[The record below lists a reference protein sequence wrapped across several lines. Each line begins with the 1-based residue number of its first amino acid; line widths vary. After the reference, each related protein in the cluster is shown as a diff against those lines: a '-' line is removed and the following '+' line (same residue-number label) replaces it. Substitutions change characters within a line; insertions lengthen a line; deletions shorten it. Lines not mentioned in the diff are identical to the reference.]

1 MLNYLND
8 KFINFTL
15 KTKIQLY
22 LLPLMLIYAMYYFSQ
37 TLFNNDELFKNKK
50 NITIDKYHNK
60 KFDGSLLDLLN
71 KIEKSAKQL
80 DMQVLSLNH
89 KNNIIKLKVLTK
101 TKYIAKLINII
112 ENINHFT
119 KISSFSINE
128 KNDMNIY
135 AVDLTITVNKYY
147 HKTLKKNEDI
157 IVKKIEKKVIKK
169 EKPPILKEIGK
180 TDYELKAIIANY
192 VLINDIWLKKGEKI
206 DAFELIHINRSFV
219 FLKTNE
225 RKLKL
230 ELKNEEYLKKI
241 H

>member
-8 KFINFTL
+8 KFINLTL

-22 LLPLMLIYAMYYFSQ
+22 LLPLMLIYTMYYFSQ
-37 TLFNNDELFKNKK
+37 TFFNDDLLKNKN

-60 KFDGSLLDLLN
+60 KFNGSLLELLN

-101 TKYIAKLINII
+101 IKDIAKLINII

-128 KNDMNIY
+128 KNDINIY

-147 HKTLKKNEDI
+147 LKTLKRSENI
-157 IVKKIEKKVIKK
+157 IVEKIEKKVIKK
-169 EKPPILKEIGK
+169 EKPPILKEIEK
-180 TDYELKAIIANY
+180 RNYELKAIIANY
-192 VLINDIWLKKGEKI
+192 VLINDRWLKKGEKI
-206 DAFELIHINRSFV
+206 DDFELIHINRSFV